1 MKDFIVL
8 IAFIV
13 LGCFI
18 GALILGDN
26 NSLKTSSKGFMQKQI
41 EALGG

>member
-8 IAFIV
+8 IAFIA

-18 GALILGDN
+18 GALILGDSG
-26 NSLKTSSKGFMQKQI
+26 SLKTATGGFMEKQLSI
-41 EALGG
+41 LGD